1 MRRMIQGRLTK
12 PPIRI
17 TMNRDLFSAG
27 AGRAVFAGIEDT
39 RVINPVRKVLA
50 DYVSTL
56 LDLAMTCAMQTM
68 VAARFGVRTA
78 EGQLLAESHYLFAHG
93 TANCMV
99 YRLPGAS

>member
-17 TMNRDLFSAG
+17 TMDRDLFSAG

-39 RVINPVRKVLA
+39 RVTNPVRKVLA

-68 VAARFGVRTA
+68 VAARFSVRMA

-93 TANCMV
+93 TANCMD